1 MIWHE
6 VCGARFRQCLL
17 HLHITD
23 SYVSHCCCVRRVHVA
38 SVCNWLLQS
47 SYEWINA
54 CSVILPHP
62 FPTSTH
68 TVSSP
73 VHLLVRPPTN
83 TAREGLPPP
92 ATPKCLGGNRE
103 AKSLP
108 ASGGS
113 PTQPLPRSLLRE
125 GAQLNH
131 CPGLCFGGRA
141 RHGSYTAPV
150 LATMVM
156 KAAMMTIWWP
166 RRCCHGSLD
175 KFWQSFAPVTYNND
189 RRRLIPFAVR
199 ARRPQ
204 LHPPKHVAS
213 SRVGAV

>member
-1 MIWHE
+1 MR
-6 VCGARFRQCLL
+6 GSGNA
-17 HLHITD
+17 
-23 SYVSHCCCVRRVHVA
+23 CCISTSPIRMSLIVA
-38 SVCNWLLQS
+38 VYDGCMLLQFAICCFNQATNGLMHAL
-47 SYEWINA
+47 SYSLIPF
-54 CSVILPHP
+54 LPP
-62 FPTSTH
+62 PTP
-68 TVSSP
+68 SP
-73 VHLLVRPPTN
+73 PPYTYVLVRPPTN

-113 PTQPLPRSLLRE
+113 PTQPLPRSLFRE